1 MLEDV
6 LPCKTTLTVNAIT
19 VKAANTSQSGST
31 WNPGACTYQNT
42 TDNYRKAGAFCWHQ
56 ICVSGE
62 GRCVF
67 LALTIVKWGRGAN
80 IFPLLAFYNYF
91 NNKGIHCIWN
101 PCSSF
106 WNLSIMLHVHVWQGR
121 NYMINL
127 FWSAGYMDKWTVY
140 KCVLFSDTV
149 GSHEVHGNYDS
160 IFTLCSEPC
169 QEAITSTWWVEPL

>member
-6 LPCKTTLTVNAIT
+6 PPCKTMLTVNAIT

-91 NNKGIHCIWN
+91 NNKGIHCI
-101 PCSSF
+101 
-106 WNLSIMLHVHVWQGR
+106 
-121 NYMINL
+121 
-127 FWSAGYMDKWTVY
+127 
-140 KCVLFSDTV
+140 
-149 GSHEVHGNYDS
+149 
-160 IFTLCSEPC
+160 
-169 QEAITSTWWVEPL
+169 